1 MIEQA
6 SAACVEVPHLEP
18 GEAVLVD
25 MSAEQ
30 YHAYRAA
37 VSRSELV
44 HLITRPAHYHAVHEA
59 RTVAA
64 QPSTKEL
71 RLGTNVHLCALEPA
85 ELMRRAFVPGPRR
98 GLDIWGRP
106 RRPDSIDLTRD
117 GFDQIVAIASSFHA
131 HPLIRNL
138 LAAPHRFEQTIMWR
152 PAAVPSLLVR
162 VRTDVLVDVDQ
173 TLEMVVDLKTSE
185 DPSPS
190 AFARSCAKHRYYLQ
204 AAMYRD
210 AVAAL
215 YPDRDVHFLFAA
227 VAKSAPFES
236 ACYDLADDA
245 LELGR
250 NQYTAAMVDLLR
262 RRETGDWTAGWQH
275 SIHTLSLPR
284 WVTKQ

>member
-6 SAACVEVPHLEP
+6 PQLEP

-25 MSAEQ
+25 WSAGR
-30 YHAYRAA
+30 YHSDRSA
-37 VSRSELV
+37 VSRSQLV
-44 HLITRPAHYHAVHEA
+44 HLIDRPAHYHAVHEA
-59 RTVAA
+59 RSVASQA
-64 QPSTKEL
+64 STKAL
-71 RLGTNVHLCALEPA
+71 RLGTNAHLCALEPS
-85 ELMRRAFVPGPRR
+85 EFMRRAFVPSARSGVDVWRR
-98 GLDIWGRP
+98 K
-106 RRPDSIDLTRD
+106 RRPDSIDLTREE
-117 GFDQIVAIASSFHA
+117 FDQIVGISSSFHA

-138 LAAPHRFEQTIMWR
+138 LASPHRFEQTILWR
-152 PAAVPSLLVR
+152 PATVPGLLVR
-162 VRTDVLVDVDQ
+162 VRADALVDVDE
-173 TLEMVVDLKTSE
+173 TLAMVIDLKTGD
-185 DPSPS
+185 DPSPA

-227 VAKSAPFES
+227 VAKSTPFES

-250 NQYTAAMVDLLR
+250 NQYVAAMVDLLR
-262 RRETGDWTAGWQH
+262 RRESGDWTADWQH